1 MNMNNNFIKY
11 ALSLVFGL
19 LSVVAVSAQE
29 QPSLRQRADLLYTQY
44 NYAKAATVYLK
55 LVDVKKPRL
64 SDLEKLADCY
74 KQMND
79 YESAENWYTR
89 VVEHPDSKAENLIT
103 YGAVLKSNARYAE
116 AKKILE
122 QYASKTGDLKRVGNE
137 IRGCDSALIW
147 MASPTKH
154 KLKNEAAINTELA
167 EFGVFPIGKQVFYT
181 AEPNQDHMKKDGRTG
196 NAFLRLYTADRTINN
211 NLSAK
216 LLLKSEYNN
225 QPYHVGPIATNKSV
239 NTLFI
244 TRTYPGKSGEI
255 TKENKLRFN
264 TNNLELYI
272 YTAKDGKY
280 EEIPFAYNDVKNYS
294 VGHAA
299 LSPDEK
305 TLYFVSDMPGGL
317 GGTDIWYCEL
327 QENGSWGRPQNAGP
341 TINTSQNEMFP
352 NFDHE
357 GVLYYSSNGWP
368 GMGGLDIFTAKGSK
382 NSWTSPVNL
391 RYPINSPADD
401 FAYVATKSDV
411 DEQSGY
417 ISSNRKGGVGSDDIY
432 SFQIVKSKIIL
443 AVKGTVLNK
452 STNAIIDGAT
462 VTLYANGRH
471 IVSKQY
477 SKTDGT
483 FFFELDRETDY
494 TILGQKEKFYG
505 DSVAVSTK
513 GIVKSDTLFA
523 TLRLEPLFEIGKTI
537 ALQNIHYDFDKFN
550 IRKDA
555 AKILD
560 ELVRTMRDNPTL
572 EIELGS
578 HTDSRGSDAYNLY
591 LSLQRAHSVVEYL
604 VNRGISRSRMKTKGY
619 GETQLLNR
627 CKNGIS
633 CSIAEHQANRRTEF
647 KILKY

>member
-1 MNMNNNFIKY
+1 MNNNFIKY

-19 LSVVAVSAQE
+19 LCVTAVSAQE
-29 QPSLRQRADLLYTQY
+29 QLSLRQRADFLYTQY
-44 NYAKAATVYLK
+44 NYARAAAVYLK
-55 LVDVKKPRL
+55 LVDVKKPKL

-74 KQMND
+74 RQMND
-79 YESAENWYTR
+79 YESAENWYAR
-89 VVEHPDSKAENLIT
+89 VVEYSDSKAENLIT
-103 YGAVLKSNARYAE
+103 YGGVLKSNARYAE
-116 AKKILE
+116 AKKVLE
-122 QYASKTGDLKRVGNE
+122 LYASRNGDLKRVENE

-154 KLKNEAAINTELA
+154 KLKNEGGVNTELA
-167 EFGVFPIGKQVFYT
+167 EFSVFPIGKKIFYT
-181 AEPNQDHMKKDGRTG
+181 AEPNQEQMKKDGRMG
-196 NAFLRLYTADRTINN
+196 NPFLKLYTADRTASNHLN
-211 NLSAK
+211 AK
-216 LLLKSEYNN
+216 LIVKSDYND
-225 QPYHVGPIATNKSV
+225 QAYHVGPIATNKTGSM
-239 NTLFI
+239 LFI

-272 YTAKDGKY
+272 YMMKDDKY
-280 EEIPFAYNDVKNYS
+280 EAAPFPYNDVKKYS
-294 VGHAA
+294 VGHAT

-327 QENGSWGRPQNAGP
+327 QEDGSWGTPQNAGP
-341 TINTSQNEMFP
+341 AINTDQNEMFP
-352 NFDHE
+352 NIGSD

-382 NSWTSPVNL
+382 NSWSTAVNL

-401 FAYVATKSDV
+401 FAYIMVKSSEE
-411 DEQSGY
+411 EQLGY

-432 SFQIVKSKIIL
+432 SFHTVYPKIIL
-443 AVKGTVLNK
+443 AIKGMVLNK

-462 VTLYANGRH
+462 VTLYVNGRN
-471 IVSKQY
+471 IVAKQY

-505 DSVAVSTK
+505 DSVSVSTK

-537 ALQNIHYDFDKFN
+537 ALKNIHYDFDKYN

-619 GETQLLNR
+619 GETQLLNH
-627 CKNGIS
+627 CKNGVS